1 MRFSHILPL
10 AALGA
15 AFVVPN
21 EQVFSE
27 LSIDDT
33 THARVNKESAWSKQL
48 VSDIKNDFVETEKSI
63 KEASSN
69 AKNVLDEALSSASDA
84 GTYMSTKFQETAF
97 DAKAWFQSSADRAYN
112 ALNEHEGPPHDG
124 PPHHKPPHHGP
135 PHHEDPHHHKPNET
149 VWQLLSSSKYTEKFS
164 KLISEY
170 PDLVEKLNSTG
181 SANYTIFAPKDT
193 AFPDHPPHHKPSK
206 EQIKKF
212 LEYHISPEFYPAGR
226 IFISHTI
233 PTLLK
238 GEHLPSKAPQRLS
251 VHLGLRGFTLN
262 FYSHFVVSNIFGTN
276 GVIHGIDSLLIPP
289 PRAFKIIDLLP
300 SEFSTFELALGKTGL
315 LDAYNSTDHPS
326 GTLFAPSNFAFQKL
340 GPKINAFLFSEY
352 GRKYLKALILY
363 HTVPDNVLYSD
374 AFVKAEGYDGIPK
387 GHYHVDLPTAL
398 EDHSLSVDVGRYGG
412 LIDIKVN
419 AFARVSVQDGIAED
433 GVIQVVSDV
442 LIPPKKLNG
451 AKFRKS
457 KWNFWS
463 SEEELSVEEFKGRFE
478 PYVENMVEL

>member
-10 AALGA
+10 AALSA

-33 THARVNKESAWSKQL
+33 THARANQGAWSEQVLSELKH
-48 VSDIKNDFVETEKSI
+48 DFAEAEKGI
-63 KEASSN
+63 KEASNN
-69 AKNVLDEALSSASDA
+69 AKHALDEAFSSVSDA
-84 GTYMSTKFQETAF
+84 SSSMTTKFQETAF
-97 DAKAWFQSSADRAYN
+97 DAKSWFESNANKAYEDAYE
-112 ALNEHEGPPHDG
+112 ALDNHGDHPHHP
-124 PPHHKPPHHGP
+124 PPHHKDPHHGG
-135 PHHEDPHHHKPNET
+135 PHHGHKPNET

-170 PDLVEKLNSTG
+170 PDLVEKLNSTDSG
-181 SANYTIFAPKDT
+181 NFTIFAPADS
-193 AFPDHPPHHKPSK
+193 AFPDHDPHHKPSK
-206 EQIKKF
+206 EMIKKF
-212 LEYHISPEFYPAGR
+212 LEYHISNDFYPAGR
-226 IFISHTI
+226 VLITHTI
-233 PTLLK
+233 PTLFE
-238 GEHLPSKAPQRLS
+238 GEHLPGKAPQRLS
-251 VHLGLRGFTLN
+251 VHLGLKGLTIN
-262 FYSHFVVSNIFGTN
+262 FYSRVVAINVFGTN
-276 GVIHGIDSLLIPP
+276 GVIHGVDSLLIPP

-374 AFVKAEGYDGIPK
+374 AFVKAEGHDGIPK
-387 GHYHVDLPTAL
+387 GHWHVDLPTAL
-398 EDHSLSVDVGRYGG
+398 EDHSLSIDVGRYGG

-419 AFARVSVQDGIAED
+419 AFSRVSVQDGIAAD

-442 LIPPKKLNG
+442 LVPPKKLNG
-451 AKFRKS
+451 AKLRTSNWFG
-457 KWNFWS
+457 
-463 SEEELSVEEFKGRFE
+463 SEKELSLEEFKARFE
-478 PYVENMVEL
+478 PHVERMIDL

>member
-1 MRFSHILPL
+1 MPL
-10 AALGA
+10 AALSA

-33 THARVNKESAWSKQL
+33 THARANKGAWSEKIL
-48 VSDIKNDFVETEKSI
+48 SEVKSDFIEAEKGIKK
-63 KEASSN
+63 ASTN
-69 AKNVLDEALSSASDA
+69 AKNALDEALSSASDV
-84 GTYMSTKFQETAF
+84 GSSMTTKFQETAF
-97 DAKAWFQSSADRAYN
+97 DAKSWFDSAANRAYD
-112 ALNEHEGPPHDG
+112 ALEEHER
-124 PPHHKPPHHGP
+124 PPHHGP
-135 PHHEDPHHHKPNET
+135 PHHGPPHHGGDHKPNET

-170 PDLVEKLNSTG
+170 PDLVDKLNSTDSG
-181 SANYTIFAPKDT
+181 NFTIFAPKDT

-212 LEYHISPEFYPAGR
+212 IEYHISNDFFPAGR
-226 IFISHTI
+226 VLITHTI

-238 GEHLPSKAPQRLS
+238 GEHLPGDAPQRLS
-251 VHLGLRGFTLN
+251 VHLGFKGLTLN
-262 FYSHFVVSNIFGTN
+262 FYSRVVAINIFGTN

-340 GPKINAFLFSEY
+340 GPRINGFLFSEH

-374 AFVKAEGYDGIPK
+374 AFIKAEGHDGIPK
-387 GHYHVDLPTAL
+387 GHWHVDLPTAL

-419 AFARVSVQDGIAED
+419 AFSRVSVQDGIAED

-442 LIPPKKLNG
+442 LIPPKKLG
-451 AKFRKS
+451 SAKLR
-457 KWNFWS
+457 S
-463 SEEELSVEEFKGRFE
+463 SNWWTPEKELSLEEFKARFE
-478 PYVENMVEL
+478 PYVEDMIDL